1 MAGAAIGMRL
11 QRRLAADI
19 LAVRR
24 CLLMLVIMVAKVLRG
39 LPILMLAIACRSHP
53 GELEQQGKQH

>member
-1 MAGAAIGMRL
+1 MRL

>member
-1 MAGAAIGMRL
+1 MRL

-39 LPILMLAIACRSHP
+39 LPILMLAIACRSRP